1 MKAVPWQLVCCIAI
15 ADIIA
20 SSMPLT
26 SWQLLVLTAAQ
37 FDLMASQLPSTPS
50 STKKLCLYFSKSHL
64 IFSHPIDAE
73 ELQSLL
79 KIQTGLFLCP
89 CVFMRK
95 FFAAFV
101 IMSLVFLLFVVLS
114 CACDYLYY
122 KCDPGCYERM

>member
-50 STKKLCLYFSKSHL
+50 STKNFVSISQKAISFFL
-64 IFSHPIDAE
+64 IQ
-73 ELQSLL
+73 L
-79 KIQTGLFLCP
+79 
-89 CVFMRK
+89 MRK
-95 FFAAFV
+95 
-101 IMSLVFLLFVVLS
+101 S
-114 CACDYLYY
+114 Y
-122 KCDPGCYERM
+122 KVC